1 MNHKDWGAPRE
12 PHEVR
17 DDEPGVMGMDER
29 SAWVQIFVFAIT
41 TSAYLFVVFS
51 RLRDTPVEDVEWVAP
66 LLWAIGISIVTVIV
80 GSIISGIG
88 GAMGLAMRGRDPD
101 VELKSDSRDKDIA
114 RHARLRTYW
123 VGSVLGAG
131 TLVLAMLDVDT
142 LWIGTYVF
150 AVSSAGAINDAA
162 VRIRAYRRGFVS

>member
-1 MNHKDWGAPRE
+1 MKTPEPRLA
-12 PHEVR
+12 R
-17 DDEPGVMGMDER
+17 DDEPPVMGMDER

-41 TSAYLFVVFS
+41 TGVYLFVVLS
-51 RLRDTPVEDVEWVAP
+51 RVRETPVEDVEWVAP

-101 VELKSDSRDKDIA
+101 VELKSDSRDKAIA

-150 AVSSAGAINDAA
+150 VISSAGAITDAV